1 MILLPIW
8 VNWLPK
14 SSYFT
19 SSISFKVSAV
29 VAQQSKEVDPSKIK
43 DLAKNAILLRDTF
56 DFDVNESI
64 RSANMLMEQFG
75 ISGDEAYTLIAQGAQ
90 KGLDKNGDLLDTVNE
105 YAVHYKQLGY
115 TSEEFFNSLGY

>member
-1 MILLPIW
+1 M
-8 VNWLPK
+8 
-14 SSYFT
+14 
-19 SSISFKVSAV
+19 AV

-115 TSEEFFNSLGY
+115 TSEEFFNSLING